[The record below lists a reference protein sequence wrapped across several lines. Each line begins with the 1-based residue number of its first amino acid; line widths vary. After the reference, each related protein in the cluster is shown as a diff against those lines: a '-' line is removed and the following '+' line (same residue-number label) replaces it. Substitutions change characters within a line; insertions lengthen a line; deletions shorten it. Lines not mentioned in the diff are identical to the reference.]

1 MLAMQANRAKARDLG
16 QNIVPTIPSMIVNN
30 PAPLDTE
37 NIPFFRGFYVEEVV
51 EDVYINSRTR
61 DQGWLKLFEGWFRC
75 KYDHIAWYTFPRST
89 ILSWQQIIFNENY
102 RMLPRCKCSSS

>member
-1 MLAMQANRAKARDLG
+1 MVK
-16 QNIVPTIPSMIVNN
+16 N

-61 DQGWLKLFEGWFRC
+61 DQGFLKLFEGFFFGF
-75 KYDHIAWYTFPRST
+75 KFHHIAWYTYHSNRA
-89 ILSWQQIIFNENY
+89 LSWLQIRSNENY
-102 RMLPRCKCSSS
+102 PTATLHATTL